1 MCHQISWY
9 YALCFH
15 QNTDYNIPI
24 LCEQAIKLGYEC
36 YNPECTLLPFFGA
49 CRCCKHREAV
59 AKGIN
64 GSRRPNQTEEEGCR
78 YVLDSLISPETLD
91 ASADVL
97 FDKESE
103 SGCGVFEDD
112 SGVYLGDEDKDGTG
126 LSADMAKDD
135 LDKEWELF
143 DMITF

>member
-1 MCHQISWY
+1 M
-9 YALCFH
+9 
-15 QNTDYNIPI
+15 
-24 LCEQAIKLGYEC
+24 
-36 YNPECTLLPFFGA
+36 
-49 CRCCKHREAV
+49 
-59 AKGIN
+59 
-64 GSRRPNQTEEEGCR
+64 
-78 YVLDSLISPETLD
+78 LDRLISPETLD